1 MMKGI
6 IMTDIYMTILRAL
19 LSILVLF
26 LITKLIGCRQ
36 MSQLNM
42 FDYINGITIGS
53 IASELAVSD
62 NENLPVALTALLV
75 YGLAGFLLAVATDRS
90 LVIRKII
97 TGKPRTLYSDGRL
110 HEQNFKKARMDL
122 NEFLM
127 LCRNSGYFDLSQV
140 DTILLEPNGKLSIFP
155 MTKDRP
161 ATPTDLQ
168 KNVKQEPLPIE
179 IILDGKVLTENLS
192 AAGYDTEWLE
202 KQLKNQRVESRQVF
216 LAVYTD
222 NGQLQTDPREHP
234 AGE

>member
-1 MMKGI
+1 
-6 IMTDIYMTILRAL
+6 MTDIYMTILRAL

-53 IASELAVSD
+53 IASELAVADSED
-62 NENLPVALTALLV
+62 VPVALTALLV
-75 YGLAGFLLAVATDRS
+75 YGIAGFILAVTTDHS
-90 LVIRKII
+90 LIIRKVV

-110 HEQNFKKARMDL
+110 HERNFKKSRMDL

-127 LCRNSGYFDLSQV
+127 LSRNSGYFDLSQI
-140 DTILLEPNGKLSIFP
+140 DTILQEPNGKLSIFP
-155 MTKDRP
+155 KTKDRP

-168 KNVKQEPLPIE
+168 KNVKQEPFPIE

-222 NGQLQTDPREHP
+222 NGQLQTYPREHS